1 MQLISVVPPMNTTMN
16 VGCAVYESAC
26 VGRVH
31 VEFTTTSY
39 GRVFVQN
46 VHQVGPDSWADLT
59 TVLTPQIMKNIEAEI
74 ASQIQIKQEGIAA

>member
-1 MQLISVVPPMNTTMN
+1 MQLISVIPPINTTLNM
-16 VGCAVYESAC
+16 GCAVYESAC

-39 GRVFVQN
+39 GRVFVQT

-59 TVLTPQIMKNIEAEI
+59 TVLTPQIFRNIEAEI
-74 ASQIQIKQEGIAA
+74 AKHLKQEQGIAA